1 MACAYHLQEDKHSH
15 RGILLQAA
23 KQVYVRALR
32 SCSQFASQSDK
43 AEKNKKF

>member
-15 RGILLQAA
+15 SLLQAA
-23 KQVYVRALR
+23 KKVYVRALQ